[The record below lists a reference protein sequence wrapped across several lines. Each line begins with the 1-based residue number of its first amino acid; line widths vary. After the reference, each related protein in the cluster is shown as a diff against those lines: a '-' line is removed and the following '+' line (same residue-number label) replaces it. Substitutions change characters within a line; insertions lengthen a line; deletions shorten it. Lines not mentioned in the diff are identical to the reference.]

1 MATNTAALKTFA
13 QQTRSK
19 LLSLIGT
26 KMDFVLTQDNAELR
40 GYETQIGKL
49 KEAVDAKLKEV
60 DDKSK
65 NPIVDARKLVA
76 EEVSYTWFNR
86 VMALR
91 FMDANGYNTPMVV
104 TAAAGQMRPE
114 LLQDAMA
121 GSVDED
127 LRINPDDLMLPEAQ
141 LYRRLL
147 VAVCNKL
154 GETMPFLFEH
164 ICDYTELLLPDDLL
178 SDQSFVS
185 DIRKGMTDEDCQNV
199 EIMGWLYQFYIT
211 DRKDDA
217 EKKKTKKGGLKSDE
231 QAAATQ
237 LFTPHWV
244 VRYMVE
250 NSLGRIWMTLHPESS
265 LMQEMPYYIP
275 TPEGQT
281 DTIPEDIHNAAD
293 IRFIDPCCGSG
304 HILVYAFDLFCKM
317 YEEEGYTTRDIPTAV
332 LTNNLYGLDIDRR
345 CYQLASFALTMKAR
359 AYHSRY
365 LRRPV
370 QPNILALQNIDEHT
384 IGSTGDWDKKSTMW
398 QFEHIDTIGS
408 LLQITPEECAQIN
421 VEEGLFSEKQQVLKN
436 QAEYLSGKYHC
447 VVTNPPYLG
456 KGFGEAL
463 NDYLKKHY
471 SNSKA
476 DTMVAF
482 MERLMTLC
490 SDNGKMAMINLPSWM
505 FLSTFEKLRM
515 TLLETCH
522 IDSLIHMGRGIF
534 GIDWGSVAFTYSK
547 GTQNAKGAYFRLHER
562 NFQHIYYQHIG
573 QLFLKVKSNHNF
585 KYDFST
591 YRDED
596 VSTIDIFDFKYSEN
610 GQRLYFECNQADFEK
625 IPGSPIGYWVT
636 NSVFEAFKFPELKS
650 FAEIK
655 QGLTTSDNNRF
666 IRNWFEVSFKK
677 IGLNLASSSEAK
689 VCLKKW
695 FPHNKGGE
703 HRKWYGNLDYVLNY
717 YNDGEEMKE
726 FQSTLNQ
733 GWTARI
739 KSREFYFH
747 KCLSWSMVS
756 SNNLAIRYYP
766 QGTISNI
773 AGPCIFDLRKDQS
786 VLGFLNSK
794 IANFFLKVMNPTINN
809 NVLEFNKL
817 PIKENQFLSENL
829 PVKENVKISRL
840 DWDAHETSWDF
851 QSNEIIAL
859 DSEKK
864 YVDTINEIYEGTGIL
879 VDLAA
884 PQLHSLEWRVGI
896 YKAKWENKFHR
907 LHANEEELNRQFIE
921 IYGLQDEL
929 TPDVPLNEIT
939 ILQKGEISIEDNEIV
954 WHEDVIIKQLI
965 SYLVGCFMGRYSV
978 DKPGLIIA
986 NQHQDLNALGLR
998 VDGIDNGAPG
1008 RLVIDDDGIVPI
1020 LNGEYFSDDMTVR
1033 IEQAIKVLFGEDT
1046 LQENLRYID
1055 AKLGKPLR
1063 EYLFKDFFADHIDG
1077 KMYQKRPIYWSF
1089 SSKMG
1094 DKRKKGH
1101 FKALVYMH
1109 RIEPDT
1115 LSKLHADYVVPYIDK
1130 IEQQQQEAEDQ
1141 TLRDDLS
1148 QAQRNKARKA
1158 ADELSEQ
1165 LREVKD
1171 FEQILVQMAS
1181 QRISIDLDDGVRKNY
1196 PKFYPLVEPIKGL
1209 DKEE

>member
-40 GYETQIGKL
+40 GYEAQINKL
-49 KEAVDAKLKEV
+49 KAAVEAKLPEV
-60 DDKSK
+60 DKNSK
-65 NPIVDARKLVA
+65 NPMADARQLVA
-76 EEVSYTWFNR
+76 EEVAYTWFNR

-127 LRINPDDLMLPEAQ
+127 LRITPDDLMLPEAQ

-185 DIRKGMTDEDCQNV
+185 DIRKSMTDEDCQNV

-250 NSLGRIWMTLHPESS
+250 NSLGRIWMTLHPEST
-265 LMQEMPYYIP
+265 LQQEMPYYIP

-281 DTIPEDIHNAAD
+281 DTIPEDIHSAAD
-293 IRFIDPCCGSG
+293 IRFIDPCAGSG
-304 HILVYAFDLFCKM
+304 HVLVYAFDLFCKM
-317 YEEEGYTTRDIPTAV
+317 YEEEGYTSRDIPTAI

-370 QPNILALQNIDEHT
+370 NPNFLAYQIIDKDT
-384 IGSTGDWDKKSTMW
+384 IASTGNWDEKSSMW

-408 LLQITPEECAQIN
+408 LLQITPEECAQIH
-421 VEEGLFSEKQQVLKN
+421 VDGGLFGEKQQVLKN
-436 QAEYLSGKYHC
+436 QATYLSSKYHC

-456 KGFGEAL
+456 KGMGDAL
-463 NDYLKKHY
+463 KEYVGVHFP
-471 SNSKA
+471 NSKGDIMA
-476 DTMVAF
+476 TF
-482 MERLMTLC
+482 MECGLNLC
-490 SDNGKMAMINLPSWM
+490 VINGKMAMINQDSWM
-505 FLSTFEKLRM
+505 FTVSYEDYRRELLSSAV
-515 TLLETCH
+515 H
-522 IDSLIHMGRGIF
+522 IDSLIHLGPH
-534 GIDWGSVAFTYSK
+534 AFAEIA
-547 GTQNAKGAYFRLHER
+547 GE
-562 NFQHIYYQHIG
+562 
-573 QLFLKVKSNHNF
+573 KVKS
-585 KYDFST
+585 
-591 YRDED
+591 
-596 VSTIDIFDFKYSEN
+596 
-610 GQRLYFECNQADFEK
+610 
-625 IPGSPIGYWVT
+625 VT
-636 NSVFEAFKFPELKS
+636 FVLANCKN
-650 FAEIK
+650 
-655 QGLTTSDNNRF
+655 NNRGVYISVYNYKNHF
-666 IRNWFEVSFKK
+666 DKEYYSLEAIKNTCCPWRFVVNQTSFNGIEGNPISFWGSDKIYEIYTKNRSLSAVANPCVGLQTADNERFLRSWFEVSLQN
-677 IGLNLASSSEAK
+677 IGLDYPNAALAARDY
-689 VCLKKW
+689 KKW
-695 FPHNKGGE
+695 LPYNKGGSK
-703 HRKWYGNLDYVLNY
+703 RRWYGNQELLVNWGNEGAEIKAFKGAVIRNPSY
-717 YNDGEEMKE
+717 YFKPCVSWGLISGPL
-726 FQSTLNQ
+726 F
-733 GWTARI
+733 R
-739 KSREFYFH
+739 YF
-747 KCLSWSMVS
+747 
-756 SNNLAIRYYP
+756 P
-766 QGTISNI
+766 QGFIFDVQGMSCFYNSEEELHKEIAWQNTKVFGEVAKIISPAGHIQIGEIGKMPTCDCKPQNIESFSTQNI
-773 AGPCIFDLRKDQS
+773 AI
-786 VLGFLNSK
+786 SK
-794 IANFFLKVMNPTINN
+794 
-809 NVLEFNKL
+809 
-817 PIKENQFLSENL
+817 Q
-829 PVKENVKISRL
+829 

-851 QSNEIIAL
+851 QQNELIRLQKEGFGQFTVPIVGPPVMQCYRIELLMMEYELYWA
-859 DSEKK
+859 EKFK
-864 YVDTINEIYEGTGIL
+864 E
-879 VDLAA
+879 
-884 PQLHSLEWRVGI
+884 
-896 YKAKWENKFHR
+896 

-929 TPDVPLNEIT
+929 TPEVPLNEIT

-986 NQHQDLNALGLR
+986 SQHQDLNALGLR
-998 VDGIDNGAPG
+998 VDGIDNDAPG

-1033 IEQAIKVLFGEDT
+1033 IEQAIKTLFGEESY
-1046 LQENLRYID
+1046 QENLKYID
-1055 AKLGKPLR
+1055 TQLGKPLR
-1063 EYLFKDFFADHIDG
+1063 EYLFKDFYADHIDG
-1077 KMYQKRPIYWSF
+1077 KMYQKRPIYWML

-1094 DKRKKGH
+1094 DKRKKGY

-1196 PKFYPLVEPIKGL
+1196 PKFYPLVEAIKGL
-1209 DKEE
+1209 DKED

>member
-60 DDKSK
+60 DEKSK
-65 NPIVDARKLVA
+65 NPIADARKLVA
-76 EEVSYTWFNR
+76 EEVAYTWFNR

-127 LRINPDDLMLPEAQ
+127 LRITSDDLMLPEAQ

-217 EKKKTKKGGLKSDE
+217 EKKKSKKGGLKSDE

-250 NSLGRIWMTLHPESS
+250 NSLGRIWMTLHPESP
-265 LMQEMPYYIP
+265 LIKEMPYYIS

-281 DTIPEDIHNAAD
+281 DTILEDIHSAAD
-293 IRFIDPCCGSG
+293 IHFIDPCCGSG

-317 YEEEGYTTRDIPTAV
+317 YEEEGYTSRDIPTAV

-370 QPNILALQNIDEHT
+370 QPNILALQNIDEDT
-384 IGSTGDWDKKSTMW
+384 IASTGKWDKKSTMW
-398 QFEHIDTIGS
+398 QFENIDTIGS
-408 LLQITPEECAQIN
+408 LLQIASEECAQIQ
-421 VEEGLFSEKQQVLKN
+421 VDGGLFGEKQQVLKS

-456 KGFGEAL
+456 KGFCGAL
-463 NDYLKKHY
+463 DDYVKAHY
-471 SNSKA
+471 PNSKS
-476 DTMVAF
+476 DTMATF
-482 MERLMTLC
+482 MERCLGM
-490 SDNGKMAMINLPSWM
+490 SKINGKVAMINMQSWM
-505 FLSTFEKLRM
+505 FLSSYEGLRKD
-515 TLLETCH
+515 LLDKYH
-522 IDSLIHMGRGIF
+522 IDSLLHLGPHAFDEIGGEVVQCATFTF
-534 GIDWGSVAFTYSK
+534 GNHKPNECGGVYYRLVK
-547 GTQNAKGAYFRLHER
+547 GKNSSEKE
-562 NFQHIYYQHIG
+562 NC
-573 QLFLKVKSNHNF
+573 FLK
-585 KYDFST
+585 
-591 YRDED
+591 R
-596 VSTIDIFDFKYSEN
+596 EN
-610 GQRLYFECNQADFEK
+610 GYIGVSQVDFEK
-625 IPGSPIGYWVT
+625 IPGSPIGYWV
-636 NSVFEAFKFPELKS
+636 NKKEVELFSHSKVKNYCNPCKGIDTGENEYFLRHWYEPS
-650 FAEIK
+650 AIYVD
-655 QGLTTSDNNRF
+655 TTCGTG
-666 IRNWFEVSFKK
+666 NWV
-677 IGLNLASSSEAK
+677 
-689 VCLKKW
+689 
-695 FPHNKGGE
+695 PYNKGGGF
-703 HRKWYGNLDYVLNY
+703 RKWYGFRDYVLKWF
-717 YNDGEEMKE
+717 NDGDELKSRVDWTTRK
-726 FQSTLNQ
+726 STLRNKDY
-733 GWTARI
+733 WFKESFT
-739 KSREFYFH
+739 
-747 KCLSWSMVS
+747 WSSIS
-756 SNNLAIRYYP
+756 SGGFSTRYSPHGAMFDNGGSSLFSENNLFIIGGLLNSTVSKRYFKILAP
-766 QGTISNI
+766 TLNFQPGDVGNI
-773 AGPCIFDLRKDQS
+773 AFHESIF
-786 VLGFLNSK
+786 NH
-794 IANFFLKVMNPTINN
+794 
-809 NVLEFNKL
+809 
-817 PIKENQFLSENL
+817 KENIERW
-829 PVKENVKISRL
+829 VKNNIDISKL

-851 QSNEIIAL
+851 QSNEIIDL

-864 YVDTINEIYEGTGIL
+864 YIDTIYKIYEGTGIL

-884 PQLHSLEWRVGI
+884 PHLNSLEWRVGV
-896 YKAKWENKFHR
+896 YKDKWTDKFRR
-907 LHANEEELNRQFIE
+907 LHANEEELNRLFIE

-986 NQHQDLNALGLR
+986 SQHQDLNALGVK

-1008 RLVIDDDGIVPI
+1008 RLTIDDDGIVPI
-1020 LNGEYFSDDMTVR
+1020 LNGEYFADNMTVR
-1033 IEQAIKVLFGEDT
+1033 IEQAIKVLFGEDSY
-1046 LQENLRYID
+1046 QENLRYID
-1055 AKLGKPLR
+1055 DKLGKSLR

-1077 KMYQKRPIYWSF
+1077 KMYQKRPIYWLF

-1130 IEQQQQEAEDQ
+1130 IEQQQQETEDQ

-1209 DKEE
+1209 DKE